1 MVSSRGSQGSTVGI
15 SGLGY
20 YIPKS
25 TITSHEMAQWSG
37 IPESVF
43 SEKIGIER
51 KHVAEPDEHPAEMG
65 VRAAS
70 RALEN
75 AGISADEID
84 IIAYGGLGF
93 YDYNFW
99 SPAAKIQDGIGAHR
113 AYTFE
118 IRNGCNGGNL
128 GITICKELLLGDPDK
143 KYALVVCSDKLSL
156 AINYADKT
164 AVSTFSFADGA
175 VAAVLKKNHP
185 ANQLLS
191 YASISDGSLADHV
204 KVPCGGTRLHLTRAH
219 HRKED
224 CYIQVN
230 DPESLDTIFS
240 HIYLKN
246 YLMVINNA
254 LKNSGYSVEDI
265 DHIFTNQVKR
275 SITDNLMKE
284 LGLKEPQTLRTM
296 KEYGHMGPVD
306 TLFALALA
314 HEEGRIKPG
323 DLVVLAG
330 SAIGFTWAAT
340 VLKYR

>member
-1 MVSSRGSQGSTVGI
+1 MVSSRGSKESTVGI
-15 SGLGY
+15 AGLGY
-20 YIPKS
+20 YIPHG
-25 TITSHEMAQWSG
+25 TITSREMAQWSG

-43 SEKIGIER
+43 LDKIGIER

-65 VRAAS
+65 LRAAS

-75 AGISADEID
+75 AGITADEID

-128 GITICKELLLGDPDK
+128 GITVCKELLLGDPHK
-143 KYALVVCSDKLSL
+143 KYALVVCSDKLSI
-156 AINYADKT
+156 AVNYTDKT
-164 AVSTFSFADGA
+164 AVSSFSFADGA

-191 YASISDGSLADHV
+191 YASISDGSLVDDV
-204 KVPCGGTRLHLTRAH
+204 KVPCGGTKLPLTENLPR
-219 HRKED
+219 RED
-224 CYIQVN
+224 CYLRVR
-230 DPESLDTIFS
+230 DPSALDAIFS
-240 HIYLKN
+240 RTYLKN
-246 YLMVINNA
+246 YLRVIHEA
-254 LKNSGYSVEDI
+254 LENSGYTVENI
-265 DHIFTNQVKR
+265 DHIFTNQVKK
-275 SITDNLMKE
+275 SITDNLMGE
-284 LGLKEPQTLRTM
+284 LGLKKTQTLNTM

-306 TLFALALA
+306 TLFCLALA
-314 HEEGRIKPG
+314 QEEGRIKPG

-340 VLKYR
+340 VLKYM